1 MLMVI
6 TDSVEYGQ
14 LKLGHRDES
23 LALSVRPLIDKF
35 GGAVSNGV
43 VGQIAIMA
51 GMTTGATASSIT
63 ASGKMNFKIMMFA
76 VPAVMLVIAIIIFAS
91 KVILSEKKHAEI
103 VAELEKTWGNKFDK
117 SGENTVDGDVL
128 IPTPI
133 SGKLM
138 NLSEVNDQT
147 FSSGSVGQGFAIK
160 PSDGKVLAPF
170 DATVRQVFTTRHAV
184 GLVGDN
190 GVVLLIHIG
199 LGTVKLKGTGFVSY
213 VEQGQRVK
221 KGQELI
227 EFWDPTIKKAG
238 LDDTV
243 IVIVTNSDKFSEFE
257 MTVKDGQ
264 SVQAEDNVLELKVKN
279 EEETALGG
287 GQIEPAN

>member
-1 MLMVI
+1 MRAANPRI
-6 TDSVEYGQ
+6 YS
-14 LKLGHRDES
+14 R
-23 LALSVRPLIDKF
+23 
-35 GGAVSNGV
+35 V
-43 VGQIAIMA
+43 V
-51 GMTTGATASSIT
+51 
-63 ASGKMNFKIMMFA
+63 
-76 VPAVMLVIAIIIFAS
+76 
-91 KVILSEKKHAEI
+91 
-103 VAELEKTWGNKFDK
+103 D
-117 SGENTVDGDVL
+117 
-128 IPTPI
+128 
-133 SGKLM
+133 
-138 NLSEVNDQT
+138 
-147 FSSGSVGQGFAIK
+147 
-160 PSDGKVLAPF
+160 
-170 DATVRQVFTTRHAV
+170 
-184 GLVGDN
+184 
-190 GVVLLIHIG
+190 IG

-213 VEQGQRVK
+213 VEQGQKVK